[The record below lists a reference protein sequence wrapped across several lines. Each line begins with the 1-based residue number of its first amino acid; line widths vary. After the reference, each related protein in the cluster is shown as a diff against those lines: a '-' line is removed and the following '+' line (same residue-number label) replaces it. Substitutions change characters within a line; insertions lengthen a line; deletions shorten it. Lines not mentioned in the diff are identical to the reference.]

1 MDAVDLGVN
10 LFVALFAL
18 VDPIGNIPIFAA
30 ATAGA
35 SARQR
40 MQVTGLLCL
49 FIVGFL
55 TVFFFTGLSL
65 LQFFGISLAAFR
77 IAGGILLLLLGLD
90 MTRGDFLKMFADAD
104 AVSDAADVRGYAK
117 RRFQRLVVPFA
128 MPLLIGPGAIS
139 TIIIQ
144 AGEAQKIGPAGTVA
158 GLVAIGAAE
167 RLGPA
172 GTTAGVIAIVAA
184 AAVTFVCF
192 SLTGAIS
199 KLLGEVGMSIVVRV
213 LGLILCALAIQF
225 ILAGLGEA
233 LPGMFSGEV
242 TAPYPSGGH

>member
-35 SARQR
+35 SMRQR
-40 MQVTGLLCL
+40 LSVSSLICI
-49 FIVGFL
+49 FIVVFL
-55 TVFFFTGLSL
+55 AFFFFTGLGL

-90 MTRGDFLKMFADAD
+90 MTRDDFLKSFADNDAD
-104 AVSDAADVRGYAK
+104 SGPADVRGYAR

-128 MPLLIGPGAIS
+128 MPLMIGPGAIS

-144 AGEAQKIGPAGTVA
+144 AGEASKIGYQGQVA
-158 GLVAIGAAE
+158 GMVAI
-167 RLGPA
+167 
-172 GTTAGVIAIVAA
+172 AA
-184 AAVTFVCF
+184 ACIATFLCF
-192 SLTGAIS
+192 ALTGPIS
-199 KLLGEVGMSIVVRV
+199 RVLGEVGMSIIVRV

-225 ILAGLGEA
+225 ILLGLSEA
-233 LPGMFSGEV
+233 IPGMISGAV
-242 TAPYPSGGH
+242 TTPYPDGGH

>member
-35 SARQR
+35 SMRQR
-40 MQVTGLLCL
+40 LSVSALICI
-49 FIVGFL
+49 FIVAFL
-55 TVFFFTGLSL
+55 AFFFFTGLGL

-90 MTRGDFLKMFADAD
+90 MTREDFLKMFADAD
-104 AVSDAADVRGYAK
+104 AVADAADVRGYAR

-144 AGEAQKIGPAGTVA
+144 AGEAEKV
-158 GLVAIGAAE
+158 GAA
-167 RLGPA
+167 GQA
-172 GTTAGVIAIVAA
+172 AGVAAIVAA
-184 AAVTFVCF
+184 GLATFACF
-192 SLTGAIS
+192 ALTVPIS
-199 KLLGEVGMSIVVRV
+199 RLLGEVGMAIIVRV

-225 ILAGLGEA
+225 ILMGLSEA
-233 LPGMFSGEV
+233 LPGMISGAV
-242 TAPYPSGGH
+242 TTPYPQGGH

>member
-18 VDPIGNIPIFAA
+18 VDPIGNVPIFAA

-35 SARQR
+35 SLRQR
-40 MQVTGLLCL
+40 LSVSALICL
-49 FIVGFL
+49 FVIAFL
-55 TVFFFTGLSL
+55 TFFFFTGLGL

-90 MTRGDFLKMFADAD
+90 MAREDFIKSFADAD
-104 AVSDAADVRGYAK
+104 ATADAKDVRGYAR
-117 RRFQRLVVPFA
+117 RRFQRLIVPFA

-144 AGEAQKIGPAGTVA
+144 AGEASKIGPAAQG
-158 GLVAIGAAE
+158 
-167 RLGPA
+167 
-172 GTTAGVIAIVAA
+172 AGVVAIVAA
-184 AAVTFVCF
+184 GLATFLCF
-192 SLTGAIS
+192 TLTGPIS
-199 KLLGEVGMSIVVRV
+199 RVLGEVGMAIVVRV

-225 ILAGLGEA
+225 ILLGLSEA
-233 LPGMFSGEV
+233 IPGIFSSGV
-242 TAPYPSGGH
+242 TAPYPTGGH